1 MSETDSGMNS
11 SAVQKTK
18 GFYNSCLDT
27 KSIETAG
34 ADPFL
39 SLIKKVWYSYSK
51 HSKLFK
57 SHLSLHRLSY
67 VLIRLNYLNYHY
79 EQYPIKFKKTN
90 RNHYQFFNDPCWPTG
105 GAVTTWITVIT
116 LVEVKKKNKQ
126 FSRIVSFVVLQDL
139 KWLVNL

>member
-39 SLIKKVWYSYSK
+39 SLIKKV
-51 HSKLFK
+51 
-57 SHLSLHRLSY
+57 
-67 VLIRLNYLNYHY
+67 
-79 EQYPIKFKKTN
+79 
-90 RNHYQFFNDPCWPTG
+90 
-105 GAVTTWITVIT
+105 
-116 LVEVKKKNKQ
+116 
-126 FSRIVSFVVLQDL
+126 
-139 KWLVNL
+139 